1 MKVVEVKGNRQKPN
15 YRRQMDEIVA
25 GLEKEGVRKRL
36 LLHACCAPCSTSC
49 LELLTRFFDVTVLFY
64 NPNITEEAEY
74 RKRLE
79 EEKRLITL
87 FNQEILREESQM
99 VDAKDHGM
107 TEGLSAGET
116 QAAVLP
122 DKRTS
127 IQILES
133 RYDPEAFFAV
143 AKGYESAPEGGERC
157 RRCFTLRLEEAAR
170 VAASGRVSPDAPAHG
185 EGEPSDAAGNT
196 ESVCPFDFFT
206 TTLTISPLKNADLL
220 NEIGQAAGAAY
231 GVPFLPSDF
240 KKKDGFLRS
249 IQLSEQFDLYR
260 QDYCGCIY
268 SKAERSCAK
277 CRAC

>member
-1 MKVVEVKGNRQKPN
+1 MARNERKVKAVEVKGSRQKPN

-79 EEKRLITL
+79 EEKRLIGL
-87 FNQEILREESQM
+87 FNDALLR
-99 VDAKDHGM
+99 
-107 TEGLSAGET
+107 T
-116 QAAVLP
+116 P
-122 DKRTS
+122 

-170 VAASGRVSPDAPAHG
+170 VAA
-185 EGEPSDAAGNT
+185 T
-196 ESVCPFDFFT
+196 TPFDFFT

>member
-1 MKVVEVKGNRQKPN
+1 MEQKGSRQKPN

-25 GLEKEGVRKRL
+25 GLEKEGARKRL

-74 RKRLE
+74 RRRLE
-79 EEKRLITL
+79 EEKRLIGI
-87 FNQEILREESQM
+87 FNDALLRTGPGA
-99 VDAKDHGM
+99 DDCGTHRGA
-107 TEGLSAGET
+107 EGLSPGET

-122 DKRTS
+122 DKRTA

-170 VAASGRVSPDAPAHG
+170 VAASGCVSPEAPAHG
-185 EGEPSDAAGNT
+185 GVGTSDATGNT
-196 ESVCPFDFFT
+196 ESLRPFDFFT